1 MQQPSDVACNLTC
14 AAMRDIGRS
23 AEFLIEAQIEFSRL
37 RLKIAEAA
45 LEDVR
50 EMEHAFGDTNDLA
63 SLVLSPNMLMK
74 MQSTHSVT
82 ALKSWIDF
90 VNNLQ
95 AAYLRQLTEWN
106 GQMQLPQGQI
116 ASSPLFA
123 ASADSLRAFF
133 SSFNVVAGC
142 DSETWGTNPSQ
153 PAEKAT
159 PRMRA
164 A

>member
-14 AAMRDIGRS
+14 AAMRSIGRS
-23 AEFLIEAQIEFSRL
+23 TEFWIEAQIEFSRL

-45 LEDVR
+45 LEDVQ
-50 EMEHAFGDTNDLA
+50 EMERELGNANDLA
-63 SLVLSPNMLMK
+63 SLVLSPNALTK
-74 MQSTHSVT
+74 MQSTHGAT

-106 GQMQLPQGQI
+106 GQMQLPQGQT

-123 ASADSLRAFF
+123 ASSDALRAFF
-133 SSFNVVAGC
+133 GSFNVVAGR
-142 DSETWGTNPSQ
+142 DSEAREAKPSS
-153 PAEKAT
+153 PVEKAT
-159 PRMRA
+159 HARA

>member
-1 MQQPSDVACNLTC
+1 MQQPSDVACNLTS
-14 AAMRDIGRS
+14 AVTRGIGRS

-37 RLKIAEAA
+37 QLKIAEAA

-50 EMEHAFGDTNDLA
+50 EIEHAVGDPHDWA

-74 MQSTHSVT
+74 MQSTHGAT

-90 VNNLQ
+90 ANNLL

-106 GQMQLPQGQI
+106 GQMQLPQGQTS
-116 ASSPLFA
+116 SSPLFA

-133 SSFNVVAGC
+133 GSFNVVAGGNS
-142 DSETWGTNPSQ
+142 DKETNPSQ
-153 PAEKAT
+153 PVEKAACA
-159 PRMRA
+159 PA